1 MHWQTIQVDS
11 DWILSRPM
19 TQFNPFPLAWKHVKR
34 HHCPCDRGFKRWQY
48 TVTAWTGLEN
58 MYNHPWQCELGLKTC
73 HEHIFVERFETVC
86 QQPGV
91 LLDITSMTMWQGL
104 EILHIQPWR
113 CEGGLKTCKRIHDSV
128 TGAWQ
133 PCQEQNYGRK
143 AWKWM
148 SVARVLQCENSC
160 DHVNWA
166 STVKILAWLCDRGF
180 KTWKTTM
187 TMWTGLDI

>member
-19 TQFNPFPLAWKHVKR
+19 TQFYPFTLAWKHVKR
-34 HHCPCDRGFKRWQY
+34 HHYPCDRGLKMWKDTL
-48 TVTAWTGLEN
+48 TVWTGLEN
-58 MYNHPWQCELGLKTC
+58 MYKHPWQCELGLKTC

-128 TGAWQ
+128 TGAWK
-133 PCQEQNYGRK
+133 PCHLNKIMAEKLESGCLWPGSFN
-143 AWKWM
+143 
-148 SVARVLQCENSC
+148 
-160 DHVNWA
+160 
-166 STVKILAWLCDRGF
+166 VKTAV
-180 KTWKTTM
+180 
-187 TMWTGLDI
+187 TMWTGLQQ